1 MLKARNRK
9 LSLILVLAMLMTM
22 FAGLGTASAVTPTAT
37 TPVVATDANS
47 QNLSALTFDFPILNE
62 GLHKAVI
69 KLPKDFKINSTG
81 TTAVKAGD
89 NVTARV
95 SRLSDNAK
103 AAGMLYDLTALDQ
116 NQLQLT
122 VVAGAVYDSVKF
134 AISLSNVFVP
144 SGADATIN
152 ATVIKLDGDF
162 TDSRV
167 PVGRTTGGALDL
179 IVTDP
184 GTLKAGVSDTLRI
197 HVREDAANALV
208 AGTDSLKLKLPKGV
222 EWKSATVTDFPS
234 GALPGGVAITPDI
247 TDGRT
252 LTLARTN
259 PAGYTAKNTFTIHTT
274 IEIDEE
280 IAEFGDIEVTV
291 SGRSS
296 INTTSVLLGTY
307 KDYGYVF
314 EVKDEDVEVV
324 AGRTQQEV
332 SNFKLKEAIKGSL
345 LYGRMIYMQLPDGVE
360 WANNS
365 FTVVGDGIGNLVFER
380 SSNDNSLAK
389 AKLPD
394 TATGTATYKFE
405 NLEVNVAVDYEG
417 PITIE
422 FSGSAKIDDAITVGN
437 VIAPITAEADLE
449 EVKIGVQGQKAGNII
464 ITETTGDSVSARVYD
479 KGWTQ
484 SELTLT
490 VPYGVTWDKLPTVTV
505 TEGDLTLGTV
515 SRIWKDNKHVLR
527 IPVKTSSSKA
537 STIEISDIYYTV
549 DRTVPEGDLK
559 ISIGGSAVDQ
569 AQIQNRTTAATVI
582 AATVVTP
589 APGETIGSG
598 EFRIGSNIYY
608 EGGVAKVMDVAPYI
622 KGDRTYVPMRYL
634 GEILGAEVVW
644 DDAARKVTLNKDE
657 ITVEFTIGST
667 TYTVNGEA
675 KNADVA
681 PEISNDRTMLPARF
695 VAEAFGAVVGW
706 DASTQTVLI
715 QK

>member
-1 MLKARNRK
+1 
-9 LSLILVLAMLMTM
+9 MLMTM

-81 TTAVKAGD
+81 TTPVVAGE

-95 SRLSDNAK
+95 SPLSDNAK
-103 AAGMLYDLTALDQ
+103 AAGIHYNLTALDQ

-122 VVAGAVYDSVKF
+122 VVAGAVYDNVKF

-152 ATVIKLDGDF
+152 ATVMKLDGDF
-162 TDSRV
+162 IDSIV

-184 GTLKAGVSDTLRI
+184 GTLKAGLNTLRI

-222 EWKSATVTDFPS
+222 EWKSATVTNFPN
-234 GALPGGVAITPDI
+234 LPLPAGVAITPDT

-252 LTLARTN
+252 LTLARAN
-259 PAGYTAKNTFTIHTT
+259 SAGYTAAKNTFTIHTT

-314 EVKDEDVEVV
+314 EVEDEDVEVV
-324 AGRTQQEV
+324 AGRTQQKV

-380 SSNDNSLAK
+380 SSNDKSLAK

-394 TATGTATYKFE
+394 TAAGTATYKFE

-422 FSGSAKIDDAITVGN
+422 FSGSAKIDDTITVGN

-608 EGGVAKVMDVAPYI
+608 VAGVAKVMDVAPYI
-622 KGDRTYVPMRYL
+622 KNDRTYVPMRYL

-644 DDAARKVTLNKDE
+644 DDAARTVTLTKDDT
-657 ITVEFTIGST
+657 TVVFTIGST

-675 KNADVA
+675 KTADVA
-681 PEISNDRTMLPARF
+681 PEITNDRTMLPARF

>member
-1 MLKARNRK
+1 MLKARNKK
-9 LSLILVLAMLMTM
+9 LSLLLVLAMLMTM
-22 FAGLGTASAVTPTAT
+22 FVGVGAASAVTPTAS
-37 TPVVATDANS
+37 TPVVATDAYN
-47 QNLSALTFDFPILNE
+47 QNLSALTFNFSILNQ
-62 GLHKAVI
+62 GTHKAVI
-69 KLPKDFKINSTG
+69 KLPKDFVISG
-81 TTAVKAGD
+81 ATAGAD
-89 NVTARV
+89 LT
-95 SRLSDNAK
+95 SRYSPLSDNAK
-103 AAGMLYDLTALDQ
+103 AAGMSFDLMALDQ

-122 VVAGAVYDSVKF
+122 IVNTAVYDDVKF
-134 AISLSNVFVP
+134 AISLSNVYVP
-144 SGADATIN
+144 SDADATIN
-152 ATVIKLDGDF
+152 ATVMKLDGDF
-162 TDSRV
+162 IDSIV

-222 EWKSATVTDFPS
+222 EWGESAVVRGFP
-234 GALPGGVAITPDI
+234 GNQALPAGVTINPDI

-252 LTLARTN
+252 LVLERINDSTYV
-259 PAGYTAKNTFTIHTT
+259 AGKHTFSIVAS
-274 IEIDEE
+274 IDIDEE
-280 IAEFGDIEVTV
+280 VAEYGDIAATI

-296 INTTSVLLGTY
+296 VNTTSVLLGTY
-307 KDYGYVF
+307 KDYGYEFVV
-314 EVKDEDVEVV
+314 EDEDTEIV
-324 AGRTQQEV
+324 AGRTEQEI
-332 SNFKLKEAIKGSL
+332 SNFKLKELMKGSL
-345 LYGRMIYMQLPDGVE
+345 LYGRMIYMQLPEGVE
-360 WANNS
+360 WAGD
-365 FTVVGDGIGNLVFER
+365 FTVVGDGIGNLDFVR

-389 AKLPD
+389 AKLPV
-394 TATGTATYKFE
+394 TASGKATYKFE

-422 FSGSAKIDDAITVGN
+422 FSGSAKIDDTITVGN

-608 EGGVAKVMDVAPYI
+608 VGGVAKVMDVAPYI

-644 DDAARKVTLNKDE
+644 DGDARTVTLTKGDD
-657 ITVEFTIGST
+657 VVVFTIGST
-667 TYTVNGEA
+667 TYTVNGETMT
-675 KNADVA
+675 ADVA
-681 PEISNDRTMLPARF
+681 PEISSDRTMLPARF

-706 DASTQTVLI
+706 DAATRTVLI